1 MGERIMLPA
10 GTHLFKEV
18 CVLAFFTV
26 VASYSNLSTF
36 FSGAKVVQ
44 INRMCNSLMFFCLK
58 TERIVLQNHLAMIHV
73 HRKREAQPQLYLLL
87 NNKQF
92 RREEQIHQT

>member
-44 INRMCNSLMFFCLK
+44 INRMCNSLMFFLLFRRSYSVNRWNSIVASA
-58 TERIVLQNHLAMIHV
+58 ERIRQMRCSGVAA
-73 HRKREAQPQLYLLL
+73 KRAVE
-87 NNKQF
+87 
-92 RREEQIHQT
+92 